1 MLPAPVARLVAAAPL
16 LVVSG
21 ARRPSPIVAAAARA
35 VVAAR
40 PASAPLLVGCAPGVD
55 AAARAHLSA
64 QVLRASAFGRGR
76 GAFAARSAALVRTAA
91 ATPGAVLVALPSG
104 PCPAGLVPAGTSSRA
119 FSGHGS
125 GTWGTAALAAG
136 LGLRLVVAL
145 PAGTAPPAGWSL
157 GPLTSGSGLVWHTSA
172 PSSHRGQG
180 MLFE

>member
-21 ARRPSPIVAAAARA
+21 ARRPSPVVVAAART

-40 PASAPLLVGCAPGVD
+40 PASAPVLVGCAPGVD
-55 AAARAHLSA
+55 AVVRAHPAAR
-64 QVLRASAFGRGR
+64 VLRASAFGHGR
-76 GAFAARSAALVRTAA
+76 GAFAARSSALVRTAA

-104 PCPAGLVPAGTSSRA
+104 PCPFGLVPARSSSRA

-136 LGLRLVVAL
+136 LGLSIVVAL
-145 PAGTAPPAGWSL
+145 PAGTAPPAGW
-157 GPLTSGSGLVWHTSA
+157 PLVSIASEPGLVWHTST
-172 PSSHRGQG
+172 PSSIAIQEA
-180 MLFE
+180 LFG